1 MQDTAAAAT
10 KTMSLKDTLNLPKT
24 DFPMKANLPANEPG
38 RIAAWD
44 EQDLYGQIR
53 AARAGAPKYILHD
66 GPPYANGAI
75 HLGHALNK
83 CIKDFVVKTKTMAGF
98 DAPYVPGWD
107 CHGLPIEIKVDE
119 KLGGKKLEMDPVAV
133 RQACREYASKFIDL
147 QRTQFKRL
155 GVFGRWN
162 KPYETM
168 DFGYESKI
176 LETFYGFYERGFVYK
191 GLKPVYW
198 CSHDRTALAEAEVEY
213 EQHTSPSVYV
223 RYKLTSPPENL
234 DPRLAGREVY
244 TIIWT
249 TTPWTLPASVAVA
262 FNPEVAYVALD
273 DHECV
278 YIVAAQLAPAVME
291 AVNER
296 PTFQF
301 AQPVAT
307 FPGSKLDRTTFQHPF
322 VDREVLGVLADYVT
336 TDQGTGAVHTA
347 PAHGPDDFATGLR
360 YELPL
365 TCNVDAQGKLRNGLP
380 EYDGLFVHKANAP
393 IKQLLRDHDAMMGA
407 HDLVHS
413 YPHCWR
419 CHHPLIFRAT
429 EQWFIRMETPILSPK
444 SVSSA
449 SGLPG
454 DEALNGETTF
464 RQRALDEIKDVTWD
478 PAWGEERISNM
489 IATRPDWCISRQRI
503 WGVPIAVFLCEK
515 CHEPLNDEAIN
526 RSVVQLFAR
535 EGADAWYK
543 HGPAQLLPAN
553 TTCPNCGN
561 GEFRKEMDILD
572 VWFESGASWNAVL
585 ETEPELSFPA
595 DLYTEGGDQHR
606 GWFHSSLLS
615 AVGLK
620 DTAPYKMVATSGW
633 TLDEQ
638 GRAFSKSL
646 GNGVDPVAVAEQM
659 GGEIIRLW
667 VASVDF
673 REDVAASKRLM
684 DRVSDNYRKLR
695 NTLRFLLSNID
706 GFDPTLNAVPW
717 GDMQPLDRY
726 ILARTAELDATMRKA
741 FDTFEFHRAYQALN
755 EFTNTDLSAL
765 YLDVTKDRLY
775 TLAPNDIRR
784 RSAQTAIWRI
794 AEALTRLIAPILSFT
809 ADEVW
814 RYLPAVPGREPSVHL
829 ALFPDITEIIPGSVA
844 GLEADWERLLR
855 VRELVNVE
863 LEALR
868 LNKSIGKGLDAA
880 LTIIAAEGTEEAITL
895 REYETALPEFFNVSQ
910 ATVQVVGATQNGS
923 ALLIQAAPAQGTKCA
938 RCWRVLTDIGAD
950 SRWPTVCNRCAAALE
965 AINYPPDQQ
974 DAA

>member
-1 MQDTAAAAT
+1 MQDAVTAET
-10 KTMSLKDTLNLPKT
+10 KMKNLKETLNLPRT
-24 DFPMKANLPANEPG
+24 EFPMKANLPANEPG
-38 RIAAWD
+38 RLAAW
-44 EQDLYGQIR
+44 EAMDLYGQIR
-53 AARAGAPKYILHD
+53 KARSGAAKYVLHD

-98 DAPYVPGWD
+98 DSPYVPGWD

-119 KLGGKKLEMDPVAV
+119 QLGGKKLEMDPVAV
-133 RQACREYASKFIDL
+133 RQACRSYAAKFIDL
-147 QRTQFKRL
+147 QRSQFKRL
-155 GVFGRWN
+155 GVFGRWA
-162 KPYETM
+162 KPYATM
-168 DFGYESKI
+168 DFPYEARI

-213 EQHTSPSVYV
+213 ESHTSPSVYV
-223 RYKLTSPPENL
+223 RYKLTSKA
-234 DPRLAGREVY
+234 DKIDGRLAGREVY

-249 TTPWTLPASVAVA
+249 TTPWTLPASLAIA
-262 FNPEVAYVALD
+262 FNPEVDYVALENGD
-273 DHECV
+273 AT
-278 YIVAAQLAPAVME
+278 YLVALPLAPQVME
-291 AVNER
+291 ACNEHDLSL
-296 PTFQF
+296 

-307 FPGSKLDRTTFQHPF
+307 FSGSKLDRATFQHPF
-322 VDREVLGVLADYVT
+322 LDREILGVMADYVT

-347 PAHGPDDFATGLR
+347 PAHGPDDFATGQR
-360 YELPL
+360 YELRL
-365 TCNVDAQGKLRNGLP
+365 TCDVDAQGKLRNGLP

-393 IKQLLRDHDAMMGA
+393 IKELLRARKALMGA
-407 HDLVHS
+407 HDLVHQ

-419 CHHPLIFRAT
+419 CHKPLIFRAT
-429 EQWFIRMETPILSPK
+429 EQWFIRMETPVLSPK
-444 SVSSA
+444 EDS
-449 SGLPG
+449 PQ
-454 DEALNGETTF
+454 TTF
-464 RQRALDEIKDVTWD
+464 RERALAEIKNVTWD
-478 PAWGEERISNM
+478 PSWGEERISNM

-515 CHEPLNDEAIN
+515 CHEPLNIESVN
-526 RSVVQLFAR
+526 KSVVELFTR

-543 HGPAQLLPAN
+543 HDVASMLPAG
-553 TTCPNCGN
+553 TACPNCDGV
-561 GEFRKEMDILD
+561 EFRKEMDILD

-585 ETEPELSFPA
+585 EAEPELHFPA

-615 AVGLK
+615 AVALK
-620 DTAPYKMVATSGW
+620 DAAPYLMVATSGW

-646 GNGVDPVAVAEQM
+646 GNGVDPVEVANQL
-659 GGEIIRLW
+659 GGEIVRLW

-684 DRVSDNYRKLR
+684 DRVSENYRKLR
-695 NTLRFLLSNID
+695 NTLRFLLSNLHD
-706 GFDPTLNAVPW
+706 FDPAANAVAW
-717 GDMQPLDRY
+717 ENMQPFDRY
-726 ILARTAELDATMRKA
+726 ILARLAELDAAMRKSYDA
-741 FDTFEFHRAYQALN
+741 FEFHRAYQALN

-775 TLAPNDIRR
+775 TLAPGSLPR

-814 RYLPAVPGREPSVHL
+814 GYLPKVEGRPASVHL
-829 ALFPDITEIIPGSVA
+829 ALFPAMEELVPGAVA
-844 GLEADWERLLR
+844 GLEADWDRLLR

-868 LNKSIGKGLDAA
+868 LNKSIGKGLDASVR
-880 LTIIAAEGTEEAITL
+880 IIAAEGSEEAVTL
-895 REYETALPEFFNVSQ
+895 REYESALAEFFNVSQ
-910 ATVQVVGATQNGS
+910 ASVQVVGATQEGG
-923 ALLIQAAPAQGTKCA
+923 ALLIQAQPAAGEKCA
-938 RCWRVLTDIGAD
+938 RCWRVVPDVGAD
-950 SRWPTVCNRCAAALE
+950 GRWPKVCARCADALE
-965 AINYPPDQQ
+965 AVSFPPEPQE
-974 DAA
+974 AA